1 MITPKVSILIPAYN
15 QPQYLRDALTSIKY
29 QTFKDFEV
37 IITDDSS
44 DNSMESIVDE
54 YPELDIKY
62 YKNPVRLGSP
72 RNWNEAI
79 AKSSGEYIK
88 FLHHD
93 DWFTN
98 TDGLQLFVQ
107 ALDDNP
113 QSDFAFSCSNACNPS
128 GSIIRTHCPEE
139 YQLTMLKDDPTSV
152 FQENFIGAPSATI
165 YRRTVNKLFDT
176 RMKWRVDIDFY
187 ISVLKQNPEF
197 VFIPKDLVCCMCG
210 LQAVTQECQ
219 NSIRIRL
226 FEWVYL
232 YLKIILGRI

>member
-37 IITDDSS
+37 IITDDSC

-79 AKSSGEYIK
+79 GKSSGEYIK

-113 QSDFAFSCSNACNPS
+113 QADFAFSCSNACNPS
-128 GSIIRTHCPEE
+128 GSGT
-139 YQLTMLKDDPTSV
+139 
-152 FQENFIGAPSATI
+152 
-165 YRRTVNKLFDT
+165 
-176 RMKWRVDIDFY
+176 
-187 ISVLKQNPEF
+187 
-197 VFIPKDLVCCMCG
+197 
-210 LQAVTQECQ
+210 
-219 NSIRIRL
+219 
-226 FEWVYL
+226 
-232 YLKIILGRI
+232 